1 MEFFLFNSKR
11 LASGSKKKK
20 NRRVAAT
27 VLGEV
32 SKQNQLAGPSN
43 QNLLRQSL
51 RGHLLEPALTWS
63 CTNWTIWLIW
73 FKLNARKCKCSRKKW
88 NICIGRT
95 WPSLGH
101 SLKNPIGKP
110 FNLTSFYNSF
120 YFKFNVFLIDREAVG
135 ELKTTTGILV
145 NSIKGNLK
153 NSINEEIRKATPLL
167 VQAAHQSI
175 QEALAKEV
183 HGKVLKSDL
192 HLKDAIAKLASN
204 RAVSEGIGNVGF
216 TFWKRKFYY

>member
-1 MEFFLFNSKR
+1 M
-11 LASGSKKKK
+11 
-20 NRRVAAT
+20 
-27 VLGEV
+27 
-32 SKQNQLAGPSN
+32 
-43 QNLLRQSL
+43 
-51 RGHLLEPALTWS
+51 
-63 CTNWTIWLIW
+63 
-73 FKLNARKCKCSRKKW
+73 
-88 NICIGRT
+88 
-95 WPSLGH
+95 
-101 SLKNPIGKP
+101 
-110 FNLTSFYNSF
+110 
-120 YFKFNVFLIDREAVG
+120 IDREAVG

-175 QEALAKEV
+175 QEALSKEV

-216 TFWKRKFYY
+216 TF

>member
-1 MEFFLFNSKR
+1 MFF
-11 LASGSKKKK
+11 
-20 NRRVAAT
+20 
-27 VLGEV
+27 
-32 SKQNQLAGPSN
+32 
-43 QNLLRQSL
+43 
-51 RGHLLEPALTWS
+51 
-63 CTNWTIWLIW
+63 
-73 FKLNARKCKCSRKKW
+73 
-88 NICIGRT
+88 
-95 WPSLGH
+95 
-101 SLKNPIGKP
+101 
-110 FNLTSFYNSF
+110 
-120 YFKFNVFLIDREAVG
+120 FLIDREAVG

-216 TFWKRKFYY
+216 TF